1 MKLQLMICLV
11 LLPCF
16 FCEPDEICR
25 ARMTHKEF
33 NYKSNVCN
41 GCGDQVAACE
51 AECFRNDVYTACHEA
66 QKG

>member
-1 MKLQLMICLV
+1 S
-11 LLPCF
+11 
-16 FCEPDEICR
+16 EPDEICR

-66 QKG
+66 QK